1 MRKPLTQYRIF
12 SRLKQNVAAADKLRW
27 LGISSLWA
35 YRVLTWAVLAAGIT
49 FAAIVIALRYWIL
62 PDIESYREDIARIVS
77 ERARQKVTIEKI
89 RANWDGLS
97 PQLELENV
105 TVYDA
110 AGRPAFRLSRMD
122 QTLSWLSL
130 ITFELRFHALD
141 IYRPT
146 LNIRRD
152 AKGTISIAGVE
163 LAGDGGDTG
172 FADWLLRQRDIE
184 VHDATIIWNDEAR
197 KAPQLELKSVF
208 LHVLNRGGRHRFGLR
223 AVPPQ
228 ELAAPIDVRGDL
240 TGDTVKSL
248 ADWNGRLYLQLQYAD
263 IAAWRTWIPFP
274 VEFPRGAGAVRAWLA
289 FSHHRLVDVIAD
301 VKLANVRTRLAAD
314 LPELDLA
321 DLEGRIGWKQ
331 SDTGFEVTTSRLG
344 LTTSGGLALHPAD
357 FLLRVTSG
365 SARRQGRG
373 EMQANALELAPLTML
388 ADHLPLAPEVRQQL
402 AAHSLKGSLNDVVVR
417 WTGDW
422 HEPQQYSV
430 RGRFQDLSLKRSGK
444 IPGFSGV
451 SGTLDGSER
460 GGTLSLNSRKTT
472 VEMPLVFRDP
482 LEFESFAAQVVWA
495 RSGGQTELRLN
506 NISFSNSHLAGTV
519 FGNYR
524 TAASERGSID
534 LTGNLTRADARY
546 VSRYIPLVVGKNARD
561 WLDQAF
567 IAGQSNDVTL
577 RLRGNLDEFPFPDGK
592 GGVFQVTAKVTG
604 GVLHYADG
612 WPDIENIA
620 GDLVFRG
627 TRMDV
632 QARAGTILGARLGKT
647 HVEIPDLLHPESVL
661 NINGE
666 AEGPTGEFFAFIE
679 KSPVLNMVDHF
690 TAGWQVQGNG
700 KLSLKLALPLRG
712 SGKPRVAGSYQFAG
726 NTVSIAPELPAV
738 EQAGG
743 RVEFTD
749 SSVRAQDVSGTL
761 LGGPV
766 TIVAAGSRDAAVRV
780 SLQGRINAESAR
792 RAGGPAWV
800 QHLRGSTDW
809 RAVIDA
815 RKRNADVVLE
825 SSLQGLAVD
834 MPAPVVKTAA
844 EVMPL
849 RIERRL
855 LAANQDR
862 LSLSLGDIVSMNLVR
877 RTEGGRAT
885 IARGSVR
892 FGAAADEPD
901 RDGVWVSGA
910 VKSLDVDRWL
920 AIIGQGG
927 GDTRI
932 EWGGVDLKFGAV
944 DLFGRRFSELAVG
957 GATHGGQWRG
967 NLVGKELE
975 GTLLWQPQGRGK
987 LVARMKTLIIPAAAS
1002 GTVPVQETA
1011 SRQKD
1016 VELPALDITA
1026 EQFINKDK
1034 LLGRLE
1040 LVAIPEGRDWRIEKL
1055 RIVNPE
1061 STFTLDGVWQLGSAP
1076 PRTQVNLRLEASDV
1090 GKLLTRLGYPEGV
1103 RRGTSKLEGALA
1115 WNGAPYD
1122 LDYPSLTGNLV
1133 LEASK
1138 GQFVKLEPGIGK
1150 LLGILSLQS
1159 LPRRISLDFRDVF
1172 SEGFTFDEIVGAVKV
1187 NRGIASTENF
1197 RIQGPPAR
1205 ITMSGEVDLA
1215 RETQKLRMRITPHV
1229 SDTVS
1234 IAGALVGGPIAGVAA
1249 FLAQKILKDPLDQA
1263 ISYEYNVTGTWSEPN
1278 AVRIERPTASNEAAQ
1293 P

>member
-12 SRLKQNVAAADKLRW
+12 SRLKQNVAAADKLGW

-35 YRVLTWAVLAAGIT
+35 YRVLTWAVLAAGFA
-49 FAAIVIALRYWIL
+49 FAAIVITLRYWVL
-62 PDIESYREDIARIVS
+62 PDIENYREDIARIVS

-89 RANWDGLS
+89 HANWDGLR

-141 IYRPT
+141 IHRPT

-152 AKGTISIAGVE
+152 ANGVISIAGVE
-163 LAGDGGDTG
+163 LSGDGGDSG
-172 FADWLLRQRDIE
+172 FTDWLLRQRDIE
-184 VHDATIIWNDEAR
+184 VHDATIIWNDDQR
-197 KAPQLELKSVF
+197 KAPQLDLRNVF
-208 LHVLNRGGRHRFGLR
+208 LHVINRGSLHRFGLR

-240 TGDTVKSL
+240 TGDTIKSL

-274 VEFPRGAGAVRAWLA
+274 VEFPRGAGAVRAWLT

-301 VKLANVRTRLAAD
+301 VKLVNVRTRLAAD

-373 EMQANALELAPLTML
+373 EMQANTLELAPLTML
-388 ADHLPLAPEVRQQL
+388 ADHLPLAPELRRQL
-402 AAHSLKGSLNDVVVR
+402 AAYSPRGSLDDVVVR

-430 RGRFQDLSLKRSGK
+430 RGRFQNLSLNRSGK
-444 IPGFSGV
+444 VPGFSGA
-451 SGTLDGSER
+451 SGLLDGNER
-460 GGTLSLNSRKTT
+460 GGTLSLNSQKTT
-472 VEMPLVFRDP
+472 MDMPLVFRDP
-482 LEFESFAAQVVWA
+482 LEFESFAAQLVWA

-561 WLDQAF
+561 WLDKAF
-567 IAGQSNDVTL
+567 IAGQSNNVTL
-577 RLRGNLDEFPFPDGK
+577 RLRGDLDEFPFPDGK

-612 WPDIENIA
+612 WPDIEKIA

-632 QARAGTILGARLGKT
+632 HARTGAILGARIGKT

-666 AEGPTGEFFAFIE
+666 AEGPTGEFLAFIE

-690 TAGWQVQGNG
+690 TAGWQAQGNG
-700 KLSLKLALPLRG
+700 RLSLKLAIPLRG
-712 SGKPRVAGSYQFAG
+712 SAKPRVAGAYRFAG
-726 NTVSIAPELPAV
+726 NTVSIAPELPTV

-749 SSVRAQDVSGTL
+749 SSVRAQNVSGTL

-766 TIVAAGSRDAAVRV
+766 TIAAASTRDAAVRV
-780 SLQGRINAESAR
+780 SLQGRINADSAQR
-792 RAGGPAWV
+792 TGGPAWI

-809 RAVIDA
+809 RAVINA
-815 RKRNADVVLE
+815 RKRNADIVLE

-844 EVMPL
+844 ETMPL
-849 RIERRL
+849 RIERRV

-877 RTEGGRAT
+877 RTDGERAT

-901 RDGVWVSGA
+901 RNGVWVSGA
-910 VKSLDVDRWL
+910 MKTLDVDRWL
-920 AIIGQGG
+920 AVIGQGS

-932 EWGGVDLKFGAV
+932 EWGGVDLKIGAV
-944 DLFGRRFSELAVG
+944 DLFRRRFSELAVG
-957 GATHGGQWRG
+957 GVTHGGQWRG

-987 LVARMKTLIIPAAAS
+987 LVARMKTLVIPTAAS
-1002 GTVPVQETA
+1002 GVVPAEETA
-1011 SRQKD
+1011 LHRKD
-1016 VELPALDITA
+1016 PEFPALDITA

-1034 LLGRLE
+1034 QLGRLE
-1040 LVAIPEGRDWRIEKL
+1040 LAAVPEGRDWRIEKL

-1061 STFTLDGVWQLGSAP
+1061 AAFTLDGVWQLGSAT
-1076 PRTQVNLRLEASDV
+1076 PRTQINLRLEASDA

-1103 RRGTSKLEGALA
+1103 RRGTARLEGALS
-1115 WNGAPYD
+1115 WNGSPYE

-1133 LEASK
+1133 LEAAK
-1138 GQFVKLEPGIGK
+1138 GQFTKLEPGIGK
-1150 LLGILSLQS
+1150 LLGILSLQA
-1159 LPRRISLDFRDVF
+1159 LPRRISLDFRDIF
-1172 SEGFTFDEIVGAVKV
+1172 SDGFSFDEIVGAVKIS
-1187 NRGIASTENF
+1187 RGIASTESF
-1197 RIQGPPAR
+1197 RIQGPPAL
-1205 ITMSGEVDLA
+1205 IIMSGEVDLA
-1215 RETQKLRMRITPHV
+1215 RETQNLKVRIMPQV

-1249 FLAQKILKDPLDQA
+1249 FLAQKMLKDPLGQM
-1263 ISYEYNVTGTWSEPN
+1263 ISYEYSVTGTWLEPN
-1278 AVRIERPTASNEAAQ
+1278 VARVARPAVSGEGAP